1 MSNTLKLI
9 AQDDEQLTIISS
21 LAQDSIIKSNEMG
34 YDKKTKRFALL
45 MNRYRHEEE
54 NPSRIRTA
62 IHFDYVDSVKSVGI
76 DKETNDG
83 DIEIEYTGLRPGEK
97 LFEEL
102 LVGENTVKTD
112 HPLIMRAEEKM
123 IEWEELE
130 LNLLLLKEA
139 SEKSDQEKI
148 REITKQIVPEYNP
161 KIPIVDNLYL

>member
-9 AQDDEQLTIISS
+9 AQDDKQLTIISS

-76 DKETNDG
+76 DKETND
-83 DIEIEYTGLRPGEK
+83 DILVLLAIRFEAKSKPSGSIFLEFSNNKSITFDVESIEAFLTDMGE
-97 LFEEL
+97 
-102 LVGENTVKTD
+102 
-112 HPLIMRAEEKM
+112 P
-123 IEWEELE
+123 W
-130 LNLLLLKEA
+130 
-139 SEKSDQEKI
+139 
-148 REITKQIVPEYNP
+148 
-161 KIPIVDNLYL
+161 KIPNKPVHDEA

>member
-21 LAQDSIIKSNEMG
+21 LVQDSIIKSNEMG

-76 DKETNDG
+76 DKETND
-83 DIEIEYTGLRPGEK
+83 DILVLLAIRFEGKSKPSGSIFLEFSNNKSITFDVESIEAFLTDMGE
-97 LFEEL
+97 
-102 LVGENTVKTD
+102 
-112 HPLIMRAEEKM
+112 P
-123 IEWEELE
+123 W
-130 LNLLLLKEA
+130 
-139 SEKSDQEKI
+139 
-148 REITKQIVPEYNP
+148 
-161 KIPIVDNLYL
+161 KIPNKPVHGEA

>member
-76 DKETNDG
+76 DKETND
-83 DIEIEYTGLRPGEK
+83 DILVLQAIRFEVKSKPSGSIFLEFSNNKSITFHVESIEAFLTDMGE
-97 LFEEL
+97 
-102 LVGENTVKTD
+102 
-112 HPLIMRAEEKM
+112 P
-123 IEWEELE
+123 W
-130 LNLLLLKEA
+130 
-139 SEKSDQEKI
+139 
-148 REITKQIVPEYNP
+148 
-161 KIPIVDNLYL
+161 KIPNKPVHDEG

>member
-21 LAQDSIIKSNEMG
+21 LAQDSIIKTNEMG

-76 DKETNDG
+76 DKETNDDILVLLAIRFEG
-83 DIEIEYTGLRPGEK
+83 KSKPSGSIFLEFSNNKSITFDIESIEAFLTDMGE
-97 LFEEL
+97 
-102 LVGENTVKTD
+102 
-112 HPLIMRAEEKM
+112 P
-123 IEWEELE
+123 W
-130 LNLLLLKEA
+130 
-139 SEKSDQEKI
+139 
-148 REITKQIVPEYNP
+148 
-161 KIPIVDNLYL
+161 KIPNRPVHDEG

>member
-62 IHFDYVDSVKSVGI
+62 IHFDFVDSLKSVGI
-76 DKETNDG
+76 DKETNDEILVLLAIRFEVKSKPSG
-83 DIEIEYTGLRPGEK
+83 SIFLEFSNNKSITFDVESIEAFLTDMGE
-97 LFEEL
+97 
-102 LVGENTVKTD
+102 
-112 HPLIMRAEEKM
+112 P
-123 IEWEELE
+123 W
-130 LNLLLLKEA
+130 
-139 SEKSDQEKI
+139 KI
-148 REITKQIVPEYNP
+148 RNKPVHDEA
-161 KIPIVDNLYL
+161 

>member
-21 LAQDSIIKSNEMG
+21 IVQDSIIKSNEMG

-76 DKETNDG
+76 DKETND
-83 DIEIEYTGLRPGEK
+83 DILVLLAIRFEGKSKPSGSIFLEFSNNKSITFDVESIEAFLTDMGE
-97 LFEEL
+97 
-102 LVGENTVKTD
+102 
-112 HPLIMRAEEKM
+112 P
-123 IEWEELE
+123 W
-130 LNLLLLKEA
+130 
-139 SEKSDQEKI
+139 
-148 REITKQIVPEYNP
+148 
-161 KIPIVDNLYL
+161 KIPNKPVHGEA

>member
-1 MSNTLKLI
+1 MSNNLKLI

-76 DKETNDG
+76 DKETND
-83 DIEIEYTGLRPGEK
+83 DILVLLAIRFEGKSKPSGSIFLEFSNNKSITFDVESIEAFLTDMGE
-97 LFEEL
+97 
-102 LVGENTVKTD
+102 
-112 HPLIMRAEEKM
+112 P
-123 IEWEELE
+123 W
-130 LNLLLLKEA
+130 
-139 SEKSDQEKI
+139 
-148 REITKQIVPEYNP
+148 
-161 KIPIVDNLYL
+161 KIPHKPVHDEG